1 MVNKVYFSAL
11 AIGLLTLAG
20 GTNVQAFELLDRMTL
35 GGCGCEPVCSAD
47 PCCAPKACRVK
58 MLKGKLHS
66 MFHKN
71 DCCEVVCEEPS
82 CGVEPTCGVEEPS
95 CGIEEPSCGCDPC
108 GKRCNIL
115 KGKLR
120 GLMSR
125 CKASCCEVVE
135 EPTCGVEPTCG
146 A

>member
-20 GTNVQAFELLDRMTL
+20 GTNVKAFELLDRMTL
-35 GGCGCEPVCSAD
+35 VGCGSEPVCSAD
-47 PCCAPKACRVK
+47 PCCALKVGKMK
-58 MLKGKLHS
+58 MLKDKLHS

-71 DCCEVVCEEPS
+71 DCCEEVVCEEPS

-95 CGIEEPSCGCDPC
+95 CGVEPC
-108 GKRCNIL
+108 GIL
-115 KGKLR
+115 KGKKLR

-125 CKASCCEVVE
+125 FKASCCEEVE
-135 EPTCGVEPTCG
+135 EPT
-146 A
+146 